1 MYSGTTWDKKSSSTY
16 PEGHKIVARLN
27 QVKSTN
33 ISSTPYIFDGIAIVI
48 ILVISNMIIIIA
60 LFILI
65 MNPPHL
71 R

>member
-1 MYSGTTWDKKSSSTY
+1 MRQEVIIDLPRVSQDRSKTQSSQIN
-16 PEGHKIVARLN
+16 EHLIN
-27 QVKSTN
+27 
-33 ISSTPYIFDGIAIVI
+33 PYIFDGIAIVI